1 MHILLL
7 CGERSWQLRL
17 SNFFRSW
24 ARTRA
29 APQGRIVLGR
39 CVLVCCGLLS
49 DQMYVISLALCGVT
63 DGLKFERIE
72 ARAAPC
78 ACGALR
84 ARGTTTPS
92 PTSRA
97 GRAPRVC
104 VNNNTLTYLL

>member
-63 DGLKFERIE
+63 DGLKFEARACSVLRRARAE
-72 ARAAPC
+72 RCAPAAQPRRRRHHARAA
-78 ACGALR
+78 R
-84 ARGTTTPS
+84 
-92 PTSRA
+92 
-97 GRAPRVC
+97 RVC
-104 VNNNTLTYLL
+104 V

>member
-63 DGLKFERIE
+63 DGLKFE
-72 ARAAPC
+72 ARAAR
-78 ACGALR
+78 R
-84 ARGTTTPS
+84 ARAERCAPAAQ
-92 PTSRA
+92 PRRRRHHARA
-97 GRAPRVC
+97 ARRVC
-104 VNNNTLTYLL
+104 V

>member
-49 DQMYVISLALCGVT
+49 DQMYVISLALCVVLRG
-63 DGLKFERIE
+63 RIKVRE
-72 ARAAPC
+72 ARAAAVRVRSAARPRHNHAVADITRGPRA
-78 ACGALR
+78 AC
-84 ARGTTTPS
+84 
-92 PTSRA
+92 
-97 GRAPRVC
+97 VC
-104 VNNNTLTYLL
+104 K